1 MQSIFMCS
9 GRERVKVLTTITVG
23 DNFDVQC
30 SGLRFCNQPK
40 TRWVCTV
47 LASWLSCR
55 SLEMLSFPAC
65 GWPSTHPR
73 IHYSGEFRV
82 LLYIFSSE
90 QVDGE
95 LRATVEIG

>member
-30 SGLRFCNQPK
+30 SGLKLCNQPK

-47 LASWLSCR
+47 LASLVVMSVPGNVEFPCLWLAKHTPTYP
-55 SLEMLSFPAC
+55 LFP
-65 GWPSTHPR
+65 GIQGITVR
-73 IHYSGEFRV
+73 I
-82 LLYIFSSE
+82 
-90 QVDGE
+90 
-95 LRATVEIG
+95 